1 MEFGSVQS
9 AQITVDLSRK
19 IEFLPKKGPIIGKN
33 ARFSVKTDA
42 EAQILYVQREDL
54 VCSLSICIF
63 RTEQNSLFV
72 IFPLKIRQNGT
83 KKTAIFKKGPFLI

>member
-1 MEFGSVQS
+1 MEFGSVQG

-54 VCSLSICIF
+54 VCFCLVGIVA
-63 RTEQNSLFV
+63 RN
-72 IFPLKIRQNGT
+72 
-83 KKTAIFKKGPFLI
+83 KKHCS

>member
-1 MEFGSVQS
+1 MEFGSVQET
-9 AQITVDLSRK
+9 QITVDLSRK

-54 VCSLSICIF
+54 VCLLCCLCSA
-63 RTEQNSLFV
+63 RN
-72 IFPLKIRQNGT
+72 
-83 KKTAIFKKGPFLI
+83 KTRCS

>member
-1 MEFGSVQS
+1 MEFGSVQG

-54 VCSLSICIF
+54 VCFLMSF
-63 RTEQNSLFV
+63 GAARN
-72 IFPLKIRQNGT
+72 
-83 KKTAIFKKGPFLI
+83 KKHCS

>member
-54 VCSLSICIF
+54 VCFFCVCWF
-63 RTEQNSLFV
+63 ARN
-72 IFPLKIRQNGT
+72 
-83 KKTAIFKKGPFLI
+83 KTRCS

>member
-1 MEFGSVQS
+1 MSLWNLGRFPG

-54 VCSLSICIF
+54 VCYVF
-63 RTEQNSLFV
+63 RIVLH
-72 IFPLKIRQNGT
+72 GT
-83 KKTAIFKKGPFLI
+83 KNIVRNFPTINTAKRHKKNSDF

>member
-1 MEFGSVQS
+1 MEFGSVQET
-9 AQITVDLSRK
+9 QITVDLSRK

-54 VCSLSICIF
+54 VYWVFMLCFARNKKHCS
-63 RTEQNSLFV
+63 
-72 IFPLKIRQNGT
+72 
-83 KKTAIFKKGPFLI
+83 

>member
-1 MEFGSVQS
+1 MEFGSVQG

-54 VCSLSICIF
+54 VYVVGFCSF
-63 RTEQNSLFV
+63 ARN
-72 IFPLKIRQNGT
+72 
-83 KKTAIFKKGPFLI
+83 KTRCS

>member
-42 EAQILYVQREDL
+42 EAQILYVQREDFSMFS
-54 VCSLSICIF
+54 VFVVYS
-63 RTEQNSLFV
+63 TEQKTLFV
-72 IFPLKIRQNGT
+72 IFPL
-83 KKTAIFKKGPFLI
+83 

>member
-1 MEFGSVQS
+1 MEFGSVQG

-54 VCSLSICIF
+54 VCF
-63 RTEQNSLFV
+63 MFFDEFARN
-72 IFPLKIRQNGT
+72 
-83 KKTAIFKKGPFLI
+83 KKHCS

>member
-1 MEFGSVQS
+1 MSLWNLGRFPG

-54 VCSLSICIF
+54 VCFVGSLVF
-63 RTEQNSLFV
+63 ARN
-72 IFPLKIRQNGT
+72 
-83 KKTAIFKKGPFLI
+83 KKHCS

>member
-1 MEFGSVQS
+1 MEFGSVQG

-54 VCSLSICIF
+54 VC
-63 RTEQNSLFV
+63 FV
-72 IFPLKIRQNGT
+72 FMIWFARN
-83 KKTAIFKKGPFLI
+83 KTRCS

>member
-1 MEFGSVQS
+1 MEFGSVQET
-9 AQITVDLSRK
+9 QITVDLSRK

-54 VCSLSICIF
+54 VYAWFYS
-63 RTEQNSLFV
+63 RMV
-72 IFPLKIRQNGT
+72 HGT
-83 KKTAIFKKGPFLI
+83 KNIVRNFPTINTAKLTEKNSDF

>member
-1 MEFGSVQS
+1 MSLWNLGRFPG

-54 VCSLSICIF
+54 VYVYDCFVSARNKKHCS
-63 RTEQNSLFV
+63 
-72 IFPLKIRQNGT
+72 
-83 KKTAIFKKGPFLI
+83 

>member
-54 VCSLSICIF
+54 VYVFVLCFVARNKKHCS
-63 RTEQNSLFV
+63 
-72 IFPLKIRQNGT
+72 
-83 KKTAIFKKGPFLI
+83 

>member
-54 VCSLSICIF
+54 VY
-63 RTEQNSLFV
+63 V
-72 IFPLKIRQNGT
+72 
-83 KKTAIFKKGPFLI
+83 

>member
-54 VCSLSICIF
+54 VCFLVF
-63 RTEQNSLFV
+63 WFV
-72 IFPLKIRQNGT
+72 ARN
-83 KKTAIFKKGPFLI
+83 KTRCS

>member
-1 MEFGSVQS
+1 MSLWNLGRFPG

-54 VCSLSICIF
+54 VCHLVVYVCA
-63 RTEQNSLFV
+63 RN
-72 IFPLKIRQNGT
+72 
-83 KKTAIFKKGPFLI
+83 KKHCS

>member
-1 MEFGSVQS
+1 MSLWNLGRFPG

-54 VCSLSICIF
+54 VYVFVLCFVARNKNRCS
-63 RTEQNSLFV
+63 
-72 IFPLKIRQNGT
+72 
-83 KKTAIFKKGPFLI
+83 

>member
-1 MEFGSVQS
+1 MSLWNLGRFPG

-54 VCSLSICIF
+54 VYVLRFCVLARNKKHCS
-63 RTEQNSLFV
+63 
-72 IFPLKIRQNGT
+72 
-83 KKTAIFKKGPFLI
+83 

>member
-1 MEFGSVQS
+1 MEFGSVQG

-54 VCSLSICIF
+54 VYVGLFYFGARNKKHCS
-63 RTEQNSLFV
+63 
-72 IFPLKIRQNGT
+72 
-83 KKTAIFKKGPFLI
+83 

>member
-1 MEFGSVQS
+1 MEFGSVQET
-9 AQITVDLSRK
+9 QITVDLSRK

-54 VCSLSICIF
+54 VCF
-63 RTEQNSLFV
+63 RWRFFLARN
-72 IFPLKIRQNGT
+72 
-83 KKTAIFKKGPFLI
+83 KKHCS

>member
-1 MEFGSVQS
+1 MEFGSVQG

-54 VCSLSICIF
+54 VCLLSF
-63 RTEQNSLFV
+63 AYVSRN
-72 IFPLKIRQNGT
+72 
-83 KKTAIFKKGPFLI
+83 KKHCS

>member
-54 VCSLSICIF
+54 VCSL
-63 RTEQNSLFV
+63 LFFV
-72 IFPLKIRQNGT
+72 FARN
-83 KKTAIFKKGPFLI
+83 KTRCS

>member
-1 MEFGSVQS
+1 MEFGSVQG

-54 VCSLSICIF
+54 VCVWNFVLV
-63 RTEQNSLFV
+63 RTEQKTLFV
-72 IFPLKIRQNGT
+72 IFPL
-83 KKTAIFKKGPFLI
+83 

>member
-1 MEFGSVQS
+1 MSLWNLGRFPG

-54 VCSLSICIF
+54 VCLCLEGF
-63 RTEQNSLFV
+63 GARN
-72 IFPLKIRQNGT
+72 
-83 KKTAIFKKGPFLI
+83 KKHCS